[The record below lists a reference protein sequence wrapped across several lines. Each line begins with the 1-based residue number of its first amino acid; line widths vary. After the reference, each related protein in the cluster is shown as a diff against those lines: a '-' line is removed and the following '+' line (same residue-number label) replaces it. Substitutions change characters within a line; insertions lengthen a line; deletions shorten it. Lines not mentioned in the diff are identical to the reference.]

1 MLFTTTFVLFFILS
15 FGVRHWL
22 AQRQIRHVAAHREMV
37 PAEFA
42 QRISLSEHQ
51 KAADYTIAKL
61 KLGLL
66 ENAFSAVV
74 LIAFTLLEGFR
85 MGVRSSGLTFEFSGQ
100 VKLGMFAITLFIAL
114 FGAIFALRRIN
125 GVEPAAV
132 FRG

>member
-1 MLFTTTFVLFFILS
+1 MMLFTITFVLFFILS

-22 AQRQIRHVAAHREMV
+22 AQRQIRHVATHRETV

-74 LIAFTLLEGFR
+74 LIAFT
-85 MGVRSSGLTFEFSGQ
+85 
-100 VKLGMFAITLFIAL
+100 
-114 FGAIFALRRIN
+114 
-125 GVEPAAV
+125 
-132 FRG
+132 

>member
-1 MLFTTTFVLFFILS
+1 MLFTTTFVLFFILN

-22 AQRQIRHVAAHREMV
+22 AQRQIRHVAAHRETV

-42 QRISLSEHQ
+42 QQVTLDEHQ

-74 LIAFTLLEGFR
+74 LISFTLLGGLEYLNQALTDL
-85 MGVRSSGLTFEFSGQ
+85 MGNGIAQQMALLCSIFLISGILDLPFTWQ
-100 VKLGMFAITLFIAL
+100 
-114 FGAIFALRRIN
+114 
-125 GVEPAAV
+125 AV
-132 FRG
+132 WD